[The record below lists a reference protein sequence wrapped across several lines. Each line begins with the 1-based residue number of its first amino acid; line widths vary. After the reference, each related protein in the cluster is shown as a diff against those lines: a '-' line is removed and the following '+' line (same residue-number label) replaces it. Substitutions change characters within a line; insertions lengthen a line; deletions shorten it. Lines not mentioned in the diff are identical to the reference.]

1 MNNNFKVEKQWIR
14 DKIESRKTVDYKIII
29 ANIY

>member
-1 MNNNFKVEKQWIR
+1 MNNNFKVEKHWIR
-14 DKIESRKTVDYKIII
+14 DKIGSRKTVDYKIIT